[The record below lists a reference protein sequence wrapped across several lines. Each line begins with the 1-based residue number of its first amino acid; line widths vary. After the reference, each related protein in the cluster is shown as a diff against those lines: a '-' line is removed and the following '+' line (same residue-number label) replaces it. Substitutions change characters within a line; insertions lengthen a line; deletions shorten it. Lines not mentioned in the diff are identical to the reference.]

1 MAAPLTVTV
10 SGAAGQIGYS
20 LLPLL
25 ANGRVFGDRPINLR
39 LLDVGF
45 PGVPENLAGIKM
57 ELEDGAYPA
66 LRSVEICIAELDKA
80 FTSCDVAILTGG
92 FPRKKGMERKDLI
105 AKNANIFGE
114 QGEAIEKFASKNI
127 KILVI
132 ANPANTNCLL
142 LKSKCPSVPAENF
155 TALTFLDHNRARGQI
170 AIKCGVS
177 VDMVKKV
184 CIWGNHSSTQVP
196 DHTNGTVTKDGVT
209 TSVSEAVGDETWL
222 NETYVKCI
230 QTRGAEII
238 KARQKSSAMSAA
250 NAIGDHI
257 STWLTTGTKEGDF
270 VSMAVMSDG
279 SYGITPGII
288 YSFPVTCPGDGT
300 YQIVQGLTINETKG
314 AMMKVTEDELKQ
326 EKADADEIL
335 AACN

>member
-132 ANPANTNCLL
+132 ANPANTNCTLPHQAHAGAQTQAPTRRRAYVPHART
-142 LKSKCPSVPAENF
+142 STHARTHATVSDMPVPA
-155 TALTFLDHNRARGQI
+155 TARPARALEQR
-170 AIKCGVS
+170 AC
-177 VDMVKKV
+177 
-184 CIWGNHSSTQVP
+184 
-196 DHTNGTVTKDGVT
+196 
-209 TSVSEAVGDETWL
+209 
-222 NETYVKCI
+222 
-230 QTRGAEII
+230 
-238 KARQKSSAMSAA
+238 
-250 NAIGDHI
+250 
-257 STWLTTGTKEGDF
+257 TG
-270 VSMAVMSDG
+270 
-279 SYGITPGII
+279 
-288 YSFPVTCPGDGT
+288 
-300 YQIVQGLTINETKG
+300 
-314 AMMKVTEDELKQ
+314 
-326 EKADADEIL
+326 
-335 AACN
+335 